1 MGDVVRFWYAALFLF
16 ASAHTLVEEGHVR
29 VDVLYSGFRRR
40 RKAVFDTIG
49 CLFLGIPICWVILMH
64 GMGGRGNSINS
75 PLLSFEV
82 SQSGYG
88 MYVKYIMAGFLI
100 IFAVS
105 MMIQF
110 ISYLL
115 FNIAQLCDRD
125 DQEEEEH
132 ETYQQLIAASRD

>member
-1 MGDVVRFWYAALFLF
+1 MTCSIA
-16 ASAHTLVEEGHVR
+16 
-29 VDVLYSGFRRR
+29 GFKRR
-40 RKAVFDTIG
+40 RKAFFDTIG
-49 CLFLGIPICWVILMH
+49 CFFLGLPICWVILMH

-110 ISYLL
+110 VSYIL

-125 DQEEEEH
+125 GHEEH
-132 ETYQQLIAASRD
+132 ETYQQLIAASRE